1 MIMDYIYRNSQ
12 EEKCVGTIEGLVI
25 TPVYD
30 FSIKI
35 KDEIMWCQMEHLLN
49 EWCIHFIDIRKN
61 VELAHP
67 RDVYWNMKAIYEVFE
82 DIEISLKIAYGIK
95 AIYEK
100 TIENA

>member
-1 MIMDYIYRNSQ
+1 
-12 EEKCVGTIEGLVI
+12 
-25 TPVYD
+25 
-30 FSIKI
+30 
-35 KDEIMWCQMEHLLN
+35 MEHLLN

-100 TIENA
+100 TRECIIAFFFYLTDNKLK

>member
-1 MIMDYIYRNSQ
+1 
-12 EEKCVGTIEGLVI
+12 
-25 TPVYD
+25 
-30 FSIKI
+30 
-35 KDEIMWCQMEHLLN
+35 MEHLLN

-82 DIEISLKIAYGIK
+82 DIAISLKIAYGIK

-100 TIENA
+100 TRECIMVLTRLWVNELIRQHKKLCCFSLVCISCFWAF

>member
-35 KDEIMWCQMEHLLN
+35 KDKTNRPILN
-49 EWCIHFIDIRKN
+49 AD
-61 VELAHP
+61 
-67 RDVYWNMKAIYEVFE
+67 
-82 DIEISLKIAYGIK
+82 
-95 AIYEK
+95 
-100 TIENA
+100 T

>member
-1 MIMDYIYRNSQ
+1 
-12 EEKCVGTIEGLVI
+12 
-25 TPVYD
+25 
-30 FSIKI
+30 
-35 KDEIMWCQMEHLLN
+35 MEHLLN

-100 TIENA
+100 TRECIKKPSLRDCKKKQFLSDVFKRWQKK